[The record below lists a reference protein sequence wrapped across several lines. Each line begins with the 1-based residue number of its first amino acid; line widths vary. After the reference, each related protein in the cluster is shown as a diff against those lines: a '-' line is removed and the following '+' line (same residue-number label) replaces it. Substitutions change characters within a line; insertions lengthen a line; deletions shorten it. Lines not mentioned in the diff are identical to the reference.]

1 MSDMDKSG
9 RPLGRGM
16 SEPDRKRA
24 LDSFLAI
31 ERGQNG
37 AFEVVSYA
45 RRYKDAVPRAMR
57 RSRVAMTTALRAI

>member
-45 RRYKDAVPRAMR
+45 
-57 RSRVAMTTALRAI
+57 LRAI